1 MWHYLRGVA
10 AARHGDLMAG
20 DAAAAAIEHL
30 IRNGDFRDL
39 EAAGVPG
46 KSVLELAAH
55 VVRARLAQ
63 HRGDL
68 AGAVAQFEAAIAIE
82 DGLPYLEPPFWYY
95 PVRQSLGA
103 AKVQTGDLD
112 GAVKAF
118 RNSLEQAPHN
128 GWALSGLAEAYRRLG
143 KPQEAADAQAR
154 FQRAWLG
161 AQGVPTLDRL

>member
-10 AARHGDLMAG
+10 AAGHGDFPAG

-30 IRNGDFRDL
+30 IRNGDFHDL

-46 KSVLELAAH
+46 RSVLELAAR

-63 HRGDL
+63 HRGDP
-68 AGAVAQFEAAIAIE
+68 AGAVAQFEAAVAIE

-103 AKVQTGDLD
+103 AKLRTGDLE
-112 GAVKAF
+112 GAIAAF
-118 RNSLEQAPHN
+118 RKSLEQAPHN
-128 GWALSGLAEAYRRLG
+128 GWALRGLAEAYRRLG

-161 AQGVPTLDRL
+161 QQDTPTLDRL